1 MARLKVIFS
10 RCNTAINYTFSQRF
24 FSNYQSNLPN
34 WEQMTEEER
43 ISFSV
48 NDPNPE
54 TADEAYYKGLGL
66 LSGGEDLYEE
76 SIDAFEQAIKLS
88 NGNHWLATLKLANI
102 YYDLE
107 QYQQAYKTI
116 VDSIKKLHSNILT
129 DNFSPEKFVPM
140 KSSEKIGRQ
149 KYEKVNPSSP
159 EEKTW
164 LHDWELAQDYAL
176 HGYHKKA
183 YEVLNSATDSLENLL
198 RNQKISLEFLKKNL
212 ASDTEKND
220 QFSKLGQK
228 HN

>member
-1 MARLKVIFS
+1 MARLKGIFS
-10 RCNTAINYTFSQRF
+10 RCNTTINYTYSRRF

-43 ISFSV
+43 ICFSV

-66 LSGGEDLYEE
+66 LSGGKDLYEE
-76 SIDAFEQAIKLS
+76 SIHAFEQAIKLS
-88 NGNHWLATLKLANI
+88 EGNHWLATLKLANI

-107 QYQQAYKTI
+107 HYEQAYKTI
-116 VDSIKKLHSNILT
+116 VESIKKLHSNILT
-129 DNFSPEKFVPM
+129 DNFLPKKFIPM
-140 KSSEKIGRQ
+140 KSGKKIVRQ
-149 KYEKVNPSSP
+149 KYKNVNPYFS

-164 LHDWELAQDYAL
+164 LRDWKTAQDYAL

-183 YEVLNSATDSLENLL
+183 YEALNSATDRLENLL
-198 RNQKISLEFLKKNL
+198 RNQKISLDFLKKNL
-212 ASDTEKND
+212 ASDTEENE
-220 QFSKLGQK
+220 QFPKLVQK